1 MMLGAMMNTY
11 ALKQNGGSQ
20 AVRAI
25 DLPDDFTAG
34 MQLLINDLLRA
45 GCNPTGVE
53 GIGIRSAHPGLIR
66 FTADRNGDGDVA
78 DPGEDV
84 TYAFDESKFQIIRTN
99 PNAKNA
105 SPVAKDI
112 RALSFKYYDRNNHET
127 TRLAMIRKI
136 RVQAFVGAQSGSRK
150 RSVLSEVT
158 PRWIATN
165 TARGKMPATEA
176 PSTIGPNFS
185 DSSVLLV
192 ENTTAEEVTTP
203 PAAVPDTTG
212 PAIDYII
219 QEPNGRRVPQNV
231 PIEISVDVR
240 DPSGIA
246 GVALKTSPDGELVM
260 TPDGLGS
267 YRISVPPHN
276 LQTVT
281 YSIVAEDLLGNTSTS
296 AAYQFFQNG

>member
-1 MMLGAMMNTY
+1 MRGCAARWYN
-11 ALKQNGGSQ
+11 
-20 AVRAI
+20 
-25 DLPDDFTAG
+25 AG
-34 MQLLINDLLRA
+34 YRLEENPMPHLIVSVVLAFGVSIAAA
-45 GCNPTGVE
+45 GC
-53 GIGIRSAHPGLIR
+53 S
-66 FTADRNGDGDVA
+66 
-78 DPGEDV
+78 
-84 TYAFDESKFQIIRTN
+84 
-99 PNAKNA
+99 
-105 SPVAKDI
+105 
-112 RALSFKYYDRNNHET
+112 
-127 TRLAMIRKI
+127 
-136 RVQAFVGAQSGSRK
+136 
-150 RSVLSEVT
+150 
-158 PRWIATN
+158 
-165 TARGKMPATEA
+165 
-176 PSTIGPNFS
+176 
-185 DSSVLLV
+185 LL
-192 ENTTAEEVTTP
+192 EEVTTP